1 MPRNIV
7 ICCDGTGNEINEN
20 ISNVLKLFRC
30 LKQDET
36 QLTFYDPGIGTLS
49 RSDAWS
55 RFKLNAK
62 MVFGL
67 ATGWGLDDNIL
78 QAYRFLIANYQDGD
92 RIYLFGFSR
101 GAYTVRALAGFIYLI
116 GLLRQDQ
123 ANLADYALVA
133 YKQASEKDDLRIGW
147 RFHQVS
153 RARRVPVHFVGAWDT
168 VSSMIVP
175 RPDRFYI
182 PSLQML
188 PYTRTN
194 PGVAVFRHARA
205 VDERRRM
212 FRLNAW
218 IPPEEFKPDPFSS
231 EGKPHDSVQLWFVGC
246 HGDVGGGWPEP
257 KSGLSKIALLWMIEE
272 AKAAG
277 LQVNTA
283 MVNHLVKG
291 HKRKGARHEY
301 VPPDPTA
308 EINDSMNWAWRIL
321 EYLPKSVKWKE
332 WPKRAEFLGFYL
344 PLAEPRF
351 IPHDM
356 ESLHPSVPERMRA
369 LPDYRPENLDFVDV
383 GGTPARI
390 DLVS

>member
-36 QLTFYDPGIGTLS
+36 QLTYYDPGVGTLS

-55 RFKLNAK
+55 RIKLNAK
-62 MVFGL
+62 LVFGL

-78 QAYRFLIANYQDGD
+78 DAYRFLIEHYEEGD

-101 GAYTVRALAGFIYLI
+101 GAYTVRALAGFLYLV
-116 GLLRQDQ
+116 GLLRRDQ
-123 ANLADYALVA
+123 ANLAGYALVA
-133 YKQASEKDDLRIGW
+133 YKQASEKEDLKIAW
-147 RFHQVS
+147 RFHQIS
-153 RARRVPVHFVGAWDT
+153 RARRIPVHFVGVWDT

-182 PSLQML
+182 PSLQKL

-194 PGVAVFRHARA
+194 PGVEIFRHAMS

-218 IPPEEFKPDPFSS
+218 WPPVEFKPDPFADSD
-231 EGKPHDSVQLWFVGC
+231 KKHDCTQLWFAGA
-246 HGDVGGGWPEP
+246 HSDVGGGWPEP
-257 KSGLSKIALLWMIEE
+257 KSGLAKIALLWMIDE
-272 AKAAG
+272 AKAHG
-277 LQVNTA
+277 LMFNTQ

-301 VPPDPTA
+301 VPPDPA
-308 EINDSMNWAWRIL
+308 ADVNDSMNWAWRIL
-321 EYLPKSVKWKE
+321 EWLPKSCRWKE
-332 WPKRAEFLGFYL
+332 WPPRPCWLGFYL
-344 PLAEPRF
+344 PRAEPRF
-351 IPHDM
+351 IDHDLAG
-356 ESLHPSVPERMRA
+356 LHPSVLERRQRR
-369 LPDYRPENLDFVDV
+369 PDYRPENLDF
-383 GGTPARI
+383 I
-390 DLVS
+390 DD